1 MSGDDKLRKLIEA
14 VKSDGEADLR
24 SETVYSFEEV
34 VEAAKS
40 MAKRVILPD
49 GTVLDGN
56 PDGDEPEIMV
66 DRHPIENLPGREQIE
81 IFRHR
86 RDHEGAERLV
96 TEQPFIVAND
106 PRTEDEKAIDRL
118 KAFMRNAG
126 HRSTLDE
133 GFTAEQMAIA
143 GQQLADELNAAE
155 EKRSEVWPGN
165 IKPGDPVR
173 MTKIG
178 SPDDPLGL
186 KRYAVPREDKRLSHL
201 KPEYRDLADDEQV
214 DVSFKKDDGDS
225 WTVSSPALVKDRHLS
240 TNELPLNVRQAMA
253 NASGKP
259 QMVRVITVPEA
270 RIEMFETAMTM
281 WQTDMFPG
289 HPDYSPK
296 AMQWVAETLADAD
309 LYWVSPEMC
318 TLLAHAA
325 PIMPPTTLTA
335 DLMPSECGA
344 VFFADALEGQDAQDP
359 DNRVF
364 VSAIVWG
371 PCQFDVVNNVRE
383 DGAIGPPPPDVMT
396 STPSHVVTGT
406 QTDEEFIEAHGLTP
420 VQATDDNR
428 VVFGATDT
436 DSGENY
442 RFIGNGISISTWR
455 KWEKWV
461 PLGRTDWPMGF
472 DTEGEFAPP
481 GFTPVQLQSII
492 EDRRWAAAFAILS
505 QQTNISHTRVVDTD
519 RHAAKRLR
527 RRKLT
532 PPKVRLVDIHKPK
545 HPTTP
550 GGTREVEWTKR
561 WLVRGHWR
569 QQAFG
574 PGRKQRR
581 PVYIQPHIKGPEDKP
596 LEVSPE
602 VVKVWRR

>member
-1 MSGDDKLRKLIEA
+1 MEPDEDRDAIE
-14 VKSDGEADLR
+14 
-24 SETVYSFEEV
+24 
-34 VEAAKS
+34 
-40 MAKRVILPD
+40 
-49 GTVLDGN
+49 
-56 PDGDEPEIMV
+56 
-66 DRHPIENLPGREQIE
+66 
-81 IFRHR
+81 
-86 RDHEGAERLV
+86 
-96 TEQPFIVAND
+96 
-106 PRTEDEKAIDRL
+106 RL
-118 KAFMRNAG
+118 KAFMRNP
-126 HRSTLDE
+126 STESMAE
-133 GFTAEQMAIA
+133 GFSPEVMAIA
-143 GQQLADELNAAE
+143 GQEIVDELNAAE
-155 EKRSEVWPGN
+155 ELADTVKREVWPGT

-201 KPEYRDLADDEQV
+201 KPEYRNLADDEQV
-214 DVSFKKDDGDS
+214 DVSFRKDDEGGWKVRS
-225 WTVSSPALVKDRHLS
+225 EALVGDQHLR
-240 TNELPLNVRQAMA
+240 THELPLNVQQAMA

-270 RIEMFETAMTM
+270 RIEMFETAMAM
-281 WQTDMFPG
+281 WQKEMFPS

-296 AMQWVAETLADAD
+296 AMQWVAETLAEAD
-309 LYWVSPEMC
+309 LYWVSAEMC

-335 DLMPSECGA
+335 DLMPSESGV
-344 VFFADALEGQDAQDP
+344 VFFAEALEGQDAQDP

-371 PCQFDVVNNVRE
+371 PCQFDVINNMRDELGTAVF
-383 DGAIGPPPPDVMT
+383 GPPPPDVMS

-420 VQATDDNR
+420 VEATDDNR

-436 DSGENY
+436 DSGANY

-455 KWEKWV
+455 KWERWV

-545 HPTTP
+545 HPTAP

-569 QQAFG
+569 QQAYG
-574 PGRKQRR
+574 PKRQLRR
-581 PVYIQPHIKGPEDKP
+581 PVYIQPFIKGPEDKP